1 MVGWLCTLAWVVGV
15 LVGVVLGCGGLWLV
29 SLIGV
34 AHVMGFRCFL
44 ACESGFGCGSVRVE
58 VTLKIGCVWDSMLL
72 VFMWWVA

>member
-34 AHVMGFRCFL
+34 AHVMLGCCFW
-44 ACESGFGCGSVRVE
+44 ACLVGFGCGSVRVE
-58 VTLKIGCVWDSMLL
+58 VTLNIGCVWLTM
-72 VFMWWVA
+72 